1 MLSHSQHGLLVCLTQ
16 LVLAVLLLCLAV
28 WRLTLQHQLV
38 LTSDWPLYSGVP
50 LLCSGWVDTYL
61 ICCCRYYYPGTRM
74 SRQAGCLPVFPINTA
89 SIVSRNQRRTK
100 QLKMLLFRCSAW
112 RSA

>member
-50 LLCSGWVDTYL
+50 LLCSGWVDTRL
-61 ICCCRYYYPGTRM
+61 STSDTQSFFHKKLSTR
-74 SRQAGCLPVFPINTA
+74 T
-89 SIVSRNQRRTK
+89 
-100 QLKMLLFRCSAW
+100 
-112 RSA
+112 